1 MNAINLDI
9 FFSRY
14 VLHNLAAAVP
24 IDIPVEFDV
33 GAGPVG
39 AVDGASGESETLPLD
54 GDVSMSPSFS
64 GAIFV
69 LARFVILLEKV
80 YLRWWRRNT
89 VYIKNSSFINT
100 RTEYTKFDTAD
111 ENKVRI
117 IDAVQ

>member
-1 MNAINLDI
+1 MLAYGFAQARTQTKLKHSHNNPPALKAPQLNAINLDI

-69 LARFVILLEKV
+69 LARFVILLEK
-80 YLRWWRRNT
+80 
-89 VYIKNSSFINT
+89 
-100 RTEYTKFDTAD
+100 
-111 ENKVRI
+111 
-117 IDAVQ
+117 